1 MWGAAGGEGPGK
13 VGGARVWG
21 PGLLSQTQASL
32 CGLGSTESWE
42 ALACVCGR
50 NKGDRSWAAAGGG
63 GGNKGAAESGSQWT
77 WGVTLGRA
85 CDLVGRAVSLWALS
99 PEEGNRETG
108 ASALGGAPP
117 PGNLRGGGARGRGV
131 VSCPGPALLS
141 LTSAPRRCWPR
152 TTGGSQQLVPSP
164 RLASCP
170 PSACSPPR
178 SPSPHPGP

>member
-63 GGNKGAAESGSQWT
+63 GWKQR
-77 WGVTLGRA
+77 GRRVRQPV
-85 CDLVGRAVSLWALS
+85 D
-99 PEEGNRETG
+99 
-108 ASALGGAPP
+108 LGG
-117 PGNLRGGGARGRGV
+117 
-131 VSCPGPALLS
+131 
-141 LTSAPRRCWPR
+141 
-152 TTGGSQQLVPSP
+152 
-164 RLASCP
+164 
-170 PSACSPPR
+170 
-178 SPSPHPGP
+178 HPGQSL